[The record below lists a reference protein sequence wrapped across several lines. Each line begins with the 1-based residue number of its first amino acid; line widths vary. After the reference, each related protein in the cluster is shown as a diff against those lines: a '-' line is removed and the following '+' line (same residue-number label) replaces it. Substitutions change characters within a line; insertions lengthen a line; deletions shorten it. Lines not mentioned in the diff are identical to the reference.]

1 MKTIFT
7 IIGTILFG
15 FNASSIN
22 VTACGNA
29 TANQYS
35 ADQVIYYLGNG
46 ASPAG
51 NCYSQTATMYFNTS
65 GDILTIGSGFARTAN
80 FGLGGGTELILEGT
94 LNLTANFAFDGKKKV
109 KCNENIASTK
119 MFCKDTETIENELL
133 STLKKV
139 DGYEID
145 DDVLYL
151 KSKKQTVLTFAK
163 VIEPKPEKSKKK
175 KK

>member
-1 MKTIFT
+1 MKK
-7 IIGTILFG
+7 LL
-15 FNASSIN
+15 
-22 VTACGNA
+22 V
-29 TANQYS
+29 
-35 ADQVIYYLGNG
+35 
-46 ASPAG
+46 
-51 NCYSQTATMYFNTS
+51 
-65 GDILTIGSGFARTAN
+65 
-80 FGLGGGTELILEGT
+80 
-94 LNLTANFAFDGKKKV
+94 LTAIVLSISLISAKKDPEYVKNWELKTMNSVDVQVKCTMRINPNGQFIGKGICNNFTGNFAFDGKKKV

>member
-1 MKTIFT
+1 MKKLLVLTVLVLSISLISAKKDPEYVKNWELKTMNSVDVQVKCTMRINPNGQFIGKGICNNFT
-7 IIGTILFG
+7 G
-15 FNASSIN
+15 
-22 VTACGNA
+22 
-29 TANQYS
+29 
-35 ADQVIYYLGNG
+35 
-46 ASPAG
+46 
-51 NCYSQTATMYFNTS
+51 
-65 GDILTIGSGFARTAN
+65 
-80 FGLGGGTELILEGT
+80 
-94 LNLTANFAFDGKKKV
+94 NFAFDGKKKV

-175 KK
+175 K

>member
-1 MKTIFT
+1 MKKLLVLTVLVLSISLISAKKDPEYVKNWELKTMNSVDVQVKCTMRINPNGQFIGKGICNNFT
-7 IIGTILFG
+7 G
-15 FNASSIN
+15 
-22 VTACGNA
+22 
-29 TANQYS
+29 
-35 ADQVIYYLGNG
+35 
-46 ASPAG
+46 
-51 NCYSQTATMYFNTS
+51 
-65 GDILTIGSGFARTAN
+65 
-80 FGLGGGTELILEGT
+80 
-94 LNLTANFAFDGKKKV
+94 NFAFDGKKKV

>member
-1 MKTIFT
+1 MKKLLVLTVLVLSISLISAKKDPEYVKNWELKTMNSVDVQVKCTMRINPNGQFIGKGICNNFT
-7 IIGTILFG
+7 G
-15 FNASSIN
+15 
-22 VTACGNA
+22 
-29 TANQYS
+29 
-35 ADQVIYYLGNG
+35 
-46 ASPAG
+46 
-51 NCYSQTATMYFNTS
+51 
-65 GDILTIGSGFARTAN
+65 
-80 FGLGGGTELILEGT
+80 
-94 LNLTANFAFDGKKKV
+94 NFAFDGKKKV

-119 MFCKDTETIENELL
+119 MFCKDTETIENEFL